1 MTVPQKIRKHRKAH
15 SRERLITAA
24 GKLFAEFGYDDT
36 TLESVADMAGLHVQ
50 TLYRH
55 FPTKDELSAS
65 LMHENLTR
73 FETFFHARECDALGA
88 WRDWVERTARAG
100 VRHQGVPRHHAWWG
114 APTVSTKL
122 LEYWDRYQIVL
133 AQGIAE
139 DMGVDIATDMRP
151 ILIACMLWG
160 GNHQAHV
167 AWTKAGRRDG
177 DSYVAALL
185 RVVDT
190 VREQFPDLLA
200 SAS

>member
-65 LMHENLTR
+65 LMHENLTK

-100 VRHQGVPRHHAWWG
+100 VRHAVHVSSVAVYGQMSGVG
-114 APTVSTKL
+114 AA
-122 LEYWDRYQIVL
+122 R
-133 AQGIAE
+133 
-139 DMGVDIATDMRP
+139 
-151 ILIACMLWG
+151 
-160 GNHQAHV
+160 GNHPVRQLLRAV
-167 AWTKAGRRDG
+167 KAVGRRGRVRDSRVRANAG
-177 DSYVAALL
+177 DHRAPRR
-185 RVVDT
+185 RV
-190 VREQFPDLLA
+190 R
-200 SAS
+200 